1 MKKTCSGKS
10 RARSEAGWLACAA
23 GRRRGGPSS
32 MARILRPNKRRRC
45 ENLDKFSHRLLL
57 FGLNIL
63 AIEDGPPRRL
73 PAAHA
78 SQPAS
83 DLALDLPEQ
92 VFFID
97 IQGTGD
103 NGFGHNVHRFKDRV

>member
-1 MKKTCSGKS
+1 MLFKASMTALVDVI
-10 RARSEAGWLACAA
+10 RLAAIFKA
-23 GRRRGGPSS
+23 VDAVAQQAPLTL
-32 MARILRPNKRRRC
+32 AVVKEDLAI

-57 FGLNIL
+57 FGLDIL
-63 AIEDGPPRRL
+63 TVEDGPPRRL
-73 PAAHA
+73 PVAHA

-92 VFFID
+92 VFVID
-97 IQGTGD
+97 IQRTGD